1 MTNGETSIAEA
12 ISNLGDRGKAPAS
25 VRALDT
31 WIASAERAVG
41 PRARGRVGWL
51 VTSTVA
57 SAKLMQV
64 LAEDGTPAFALK
76 GGTLLQYRLELDSRA
91 TRDID
96 GIVRCDMGRFEAA
109 LDEVLGVPWGAIS
122 FSRGPMREF
131 SVPGKAVNLRR
142 FDLAMSISGKLWRR
156 VKVEIS
162 PDEGANGTASEP
174 FAPPSLAHFGLP
186 TPEALVGI
194 SMAYQIAEKYHAASD
209 PHEPPLFVN
218 DRARDVVDLVLLGGL
233 VEETG
238 VPAGDEIAAAVR
250 DIFDSRAAE
259 AEAAGR
265 PARRLPAPIVAYPHW
280 ASDYERAAKSAGIN
294 LTLEAAVEKGNTWLE
309 SVLDTNS
316 GTAHA

>member
-96 GIVRCDMGRFEAA
+96 C
-109 LDEVLGVPWGAIS
+109 
-122 FSRGPMREF
+122 
-131 SVPGKAVNLRR
+131 
-142 FDLAMSISGKLWRR
+142 
-156 VKVEIS
+156 
-162 PDEGANGTASEP
+162 
-174 FAPPSLAHFGLP
+174 
-186 TPEALVGI
+186 
-194 SMAYQIAEKYHAASD
+194 
-209 PHEPPLFVN
+209 
-218 DRARDVVDLVLLGGL
+218 
-233 VEETG
+233 
-238 VPAGDEIAAAVR
+238 
-250 DIFDSRAAE
+250 
-259 AEAAGR
+259 
-265 PARRLPAPIVAYPHW
+265 
-280 ASDYERAAKSAGIN
+280 
-294 LTLEAAVEKGNTWLE
+294 
-309 SVLDTNS
+309 
-316 GTAHA
+316 